1 MLSFEDVLK
10 EFEVF
15 LQTASYLEVLPCRWG
30 YAKENTMYRK
40 SATFTLNEW
49 KMRFLHLASRYRLT
63 RGRIHDK
70 LYIVSCGLKG
80 DSTMSVKYT
89 TPAQH
94 KSNLRN
100 VYGTFAIE
108 GMTISKD
115 TRSNLDRIGS
125 GQASYQQVVNE
136 LRAKYAKK
144 G

>member
-1 MLSFEDVLK
+1 
-10 EFEVF
+10 
-15 LQTASYLEVLPCRWG
+15 
-30 YAKENTMYRK
+30 MYRK
-40 SATFTLNEW
+40 SATSTLNEW
-49 KMRFLHLASRYRLT
+49 KLRFLHLTTSCRLT
-63 RGRIHDK
+63 IGLIHDK
-70 LYIVSCGLKG
+70 LYIVLCRAEGG
-80 DSTMSVKYT
+80 QTMSAKHT

-125 GQASYQQVVNE
+125 GQASYQQIVNE
-136 LRAKYAKK
+136 LRAKYTKK

>member
-1 MLSFEDVLK
+1 
-10 EFEVF
+10 
-15 LQTASYLEVLPCRWG
+15 
-30 YAKENTMYRK
+30 MYRK
-40 SATFTLNEW
+40 SVTFTRKEW
-49 KMRFLHLASRYRLT
+49 KLRFLHLASSYRLT

-70 LYIVSCGLKG
+70 LYIVSCKSEGG
-80 DSTMSVKYT
+80 QTMSVKYT

>member
-1 MLSFEDVLK
+1 
-10 EFEVF
+10 
-15 LQTASYLEVLPCRWG
+15 
-30 YAKENTMYRK
+30 MYRK
-40 SATFTLNEW
+40 SATSALNEW
-49 KMRFLHLASRYRLT
+49 KRRFLHLTTSYRLT
-63 RGRIHDK
+63 IGHIHDK

-80 DSTMSVKYT
+80 NSTMSVKYT

>member
-1 MLSFEDVLK
+1 MVLTWGSDV
-10 EFEVF
+10 
-15 LQTASYLEVLPCRWG
+15 SHPDS
-30 YAKENTMYRK
+30 KENTMYRK
-40 SATFTLNEW
+40 SVTSTLNEW
-49 KMRFLHLASRYRLT
+49 KLRFLILTTSYRLT

-70 LYIVSCGLKG
+70 LYIVLCKSKG
-80 DSTMSVKYT
+80 GQTMSVKYT

-115 TRSNLDRIGS
+115 TRRNLDRIGS

>member
-1 MLSFEDVLK
+1 
-10 EFEVF
+10 
-15 LQTASYLEVLPCRWG
+15 
-30 YAKENTMYRK
+30 MYRK
-40 SATFTLNEW
+40 SATSALNEW
-49 KMRFLHLASRYRLT
+49 KMRFLHLASSYRLT
-63 RGRIHDK
+63 RVRINDK
-70 LYIVSCGLKG
+70 LYIVSCKSEGG
-80 DSTMSVKYT
+80 QTMSVKYT

-115 TRSNLDRIGS
+115 TRSNLDRIGN

>member
-1 MLSFEDVLK
+1 MVLIWGSDV
-10 EFEVF
+10 
-15 LQTASYLEVLPCRWG
+15 SHPDS
-30 YAKENTMYRK
+30 KENTMYCK

-49 KMRFLHLASRYRLT
+49 KMRFLHLASSYRLT
-63 RGRIHDK
+63 RGRIQDK

-80 DSTMSVKYT
+80 DSTVSVKYT

-115 TRSNLDRIGS
+115 TRSNLDRIGN

>member
-1 MLSFEDVLK
+1 
-10 EFEVF
+10 
-15 LQTASYLEVLPCRWG
+15 
-30 YAKENTMYRK
+30 MYRK
-40 SATFTLNEW
+40 SATFTRKEW
-49 KMRFLHLASRYRLT
+49 KMRFLHLVSSYRLT

-136 LRAKYAKK
+136 LRAKYTKK

>member
-1 MLSFEDVLK
+1 M
-10 EFEVF
+10 
-15 LQTASYLEVLPCRWG
+15 TIG
-30 YAKENTMYRK
+30 
-40 SATFTLNEW
+40 
-49 KMRFLHLASRYRLT
+49 H
-63 RGRIHDK
+63 IHDK
-70 LYIVSCGLKG
+70 LYIVSCEPEGG
-80 DSTMSVKYT
+80 QTTSVKYT

-125 GQASYQQVVNE
+125 GQASYQQIVNE

>member
-1 MLSFEDVLK
+1 
-10 EFEVF
+10 
-15 LQTASYLEVLPCRWG
+15 
-30 YAKENTMYRK
+30 MYRK
-40 SATFTLNEW
+40 SATSALNEW
-49 KMRFLHLASRYRLT
+49 KLRFLHLASSYRLT

-70 LYIVSCGLKG
+70 LYIVLCKSEGG
-80 DSTMSVKYT
+80 QTMSIKYT

-125 GQASYQQVVNE
+125 GQVSYQQVVNE